1 MIFPLR
7 NRNFRLLLTGQVC
20 SLAGDQ
26 FFVVALPFLVL
37 GRAHA
42 DTLGAVFF
50 SYGLARIA
58 VLPLGGLLAD
68 RFQPIRLMLVSNA
81 SRMLILAVLTV
92 VPLKSLWPLFLLVAL
107 TGGFEGMFLPPSWS
121 LVPALLDKDLIG
133 PGNALLTGA
142 TVGTTLVGPALAG
155 LLVAATS
162 PRGAFLVDAISFGIS
177 VLSLLWIRPV
187 RKTTK
192 ERDES
197 IAADT
202 PATGNEAPATFWKL
216 LRTSTYL
223 KFTIAIAIIANL
235 AYAGALQVALPV
247 FSKDSLNAGVR
258 GYGLLLSAVG
268 LGMLVGALFSSR
280 LFRLPGRG
288 KVALGLGM
296 IQGAAFMLVPAGNTL
311 WVGIA
316 MLAVA
321 EFCNGINNVF
331 YITRLQQKLP
341 AHLRG
346 RGMSALLMC
355 MYGVYPVAVSL
366 SGFVIDNYGTLP
378 IFLFAGSTV
387 LAGFALGFLSS
398 DYRTL

>member
-1 MIFPLR
+1 MLSPLR

-37 GRAHA
+37 GRARA
-42 DTLGAVFF
+42 DTLGAVLFA
-50 SYGLARIA
+50 YGLARIA

-68 RFQPIRLMLVSNA
+68 RFRHTRLMLVSNA
-81 SRMLILAVLTV
+81 SRMIILAGLTI
-92 VPLKSLWPLFLLVAL
+92 VPLNSLWPLFLLVAL
-107 TGGFEGMFLPPSWS
+107 TGAFEGMFLPASWS
-121 LVPALLDKDLIG
+121 LLPEILAEDLIG

-142 TVGTTLVGPALAG
+142 TMGTTLVGPAVAG
-155 LLVAATS
+155 LLVAVAS
-162 PRGAFLVDAISFGIS
+162 PRGAFVVDAVSFGIS

-187 RKTTK
+187 GKTSE
-192 ERDES
+192 ERAEPV
-197 IAADT
+197 AAD
-202 PATGNEAPATFWKL
+202 AQSTGNEAPTTFWQL

-235 AYAGALQVALPV
+235 AYAGAGQVALPV
-247 FSKDSLNAGVR
+247 FSKESLNSGAR

-268 LGMLVGALFSSR
+268 LGMLVGALFSGK
-280 LFRLPGRG
+280 LFNLPGRG
-288 KVALGLGM
+288 KVALGLGV
-296 IQGAAFMLVPAGNTL
+296 IQGVAFMLVPAGNNL

-355 MYGVYPVAVSL
+355 MYGVYPIAVSV
-366 SGFVIDNYGTLP
+366 SGIVIDGYGTLP

-387 LAGFALGFLSS
+387 FAGFALGFFSS
-398 DYRTL
+398 DYRAL